1 MKNIITLATLGLLI
15 TAAPIAAQ
23 TVYDAAKIANKD
35 LNGTARFVGMG
46 GAMGALGGDIS
57 TIATN
62 PAGIGIYRS
71 NDAMVSFGLSAYG
84 TESNYMGNKINS
96 DKVRASFDNA
106 GFVLATK
113 VGNATNLRYVNF
125 GFNYHRAKSFYRNM
139 SMNGQLGKLSQTSQM
154 AAQASPS
161 LTDPS
166 IGGITNWGN
175 DPYNDPQIGWLS
187 VMGYDGYLITDLIS
201 QEGLN
206 EILKD
211 NPGYNNYK
219 PYIVNGNQVKNLK
232 GDLMYITPGEY
243 GGIGSNGYA
252 DYRSTERGGID
263 QYDFNISFNINDRVY
278 LGFTVGAYAI
288 DYSKYTYYAEDYLGD
303 QKYNLQSWNKIH
315 GSGVDFKFGAIV
327 RPFEY
332 SPLRIGLAI
341 HTPTFYS
348 LDYKTNAR
356 LESDVI
362 NDLDI
367 SNEMDVP
374 SGNVGLYDVDTY
386 DILDGD
392 MIRQF
397 HLQTPWTYNLS
408 LGYTIGKSWAL
419 GAEYEYQDYSSMKF
433 KDPEGYSDA
442 FEYENSTT
450 AMMKG
455 VSTVRLGAE
464 YKVIPQFALRAGYNY
479 SSAIFNWDAYKS
491 LPNNSIQ
498 TDTDFNNT
506 KAMSNYT
513 LGIGYRG
520 SMFYADLAYKF
531 SSYKSEFFP
540 FVNELIDKQEVV
552 IVSPEPTKVKNTR
565 SQVLLTLGIRF

>member
-1 MKNIITLATLGLLI
+1 MKKIITLAALGLLI

-139 SMNGQLGKLSQTSQM
+139 SMSGQLGKLSQTSQM

-206 EILKD
+206 EILKN

-367 SNEMDVP
+367 NNEMDVP
-374 SGNVGLYDVDTY
+374 SGNVGLYDVNTY
-386 DILDGD
+386 DKLDGD